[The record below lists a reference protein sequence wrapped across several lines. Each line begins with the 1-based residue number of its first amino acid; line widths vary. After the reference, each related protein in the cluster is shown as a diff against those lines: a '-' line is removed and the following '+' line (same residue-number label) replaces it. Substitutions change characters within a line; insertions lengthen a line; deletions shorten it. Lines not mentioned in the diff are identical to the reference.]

1 MAITNYAE
9 LVAAIPT
16 WAFDNGQSVAAQTD
30 NFIQLAQQRMQREI
44 ATTWLDAVQVSLP
57 FITGQF
63 IYALPVSTQYIN
75 QIVVDLPGGNTQVL
89 QQKTLAFLQESY
101 NPARIASSPDQVR
114 YYSWYGENQFYV
126 AATPGAGLSYRL
138 NYRQIQ
144 PILSAANPTNY
155 FITRIPDV
163 FLNCVLIEVMKY
175 KSDPEMLGI
184 YEKYYLEGVQSLK
197 DNYLGTTRDDFQ
209 YPGST
214 VKNQA
219 LTTEPS

>member
-9 LVAAIPT
+9 LVAAVPG
-16 WAFDNGQSVAAQTD
+16 WAFDNSQATAGQID
-30 NFIQLAQQRMQREI
+30 NFIQLAQQRMQREV
-44 ATTWLDAVQVSLP
+44 ATTWLDTVQASVP
-57 FITGQF
+57 FIAGQF
-63 IYALPVSTQYIN
+63 IYNLPVQTQYIN
-75 QIVVDLPGGNTQVL
+75 QIVVNLPGGNTQVL
-89 QQKTLAFLQESY
+89 QQKTLPFLQESY
-101 NPARIASSPDQVR
+101 NPSRLAASPDQVR

-126 AATPGAGLSYRL
+126 AATPAAGMSYRL

-144 PILSAANPTNY
+144 PILSATNPTNY
-155 FITRIPDV
+155 FINRIPDV

-175 KSDPEMLGI
+175 KGDPEMLSI
-184 YEKYYLEGVQSLK
+184 YEKYYLDGVQSLK